1 MTEWLQLDGKRLNP
15 LQERE
20 IRGVKIDVYLSPYDV
35 PEAVRGFY
43 DESIPRFVIEFKYLG
58 EESTRLQR
66 HKHLELRVG
75 KNSGRLY
82 RIDVDVQSLK
92 AEAVSLNMH
101 IPELLSKAIDSLAPA
116 ASDQRQ
122 DNYDLAKR
130 VISERK
136 EDLFREL
143 ACT

>member
-15 LQERE
+15 LQKRE

-43 DESIPRFVIEFKYLG
+43 DESIKRFVIEFKYLG
-58 EESTRLQR
+58 EESKRLQR
-66 HKHLELRVG
+66 NKHLELRVG

-82 RIDVDVQSLK
+82 RIDVDVESLK

-101 IPELLSKAIDSLAPA
+101 IPELLSKTIDRLEPA
-116 ASDQRQ
+116 TSDLRQ

>member
-1 MTEWLQLDGKRLNP
+1 MTEWLQLDGKQLNP
-15 LQERE
+15 LQKRE

-43 DESIPRFVIEFKYLG
+43 DESVARFVIEFKYLG
-58 EESTRLQR
+58 EESTRLKR

-82 RIDVDVQSLK
+82 RIDVDVESLK

-101 IPELLSKAIDSLAPA
+101 IPELVSEAIDSLAPA
-116 ASDQRQ
+116 APDRGR
-122 DNYDLAKR
+122 DNYDLAKQ